1 MKPSTAKAEIEK
13 RSRVPVGTSELRLEA
28 PDRPGYMR
36 RWVSDI
42 KNRLQRF
49 ERGGYEFVQTDA
61 EESSGVHG
69 QTSDSRVRQVVG
81 RAEGGQPIYGYL
93 MEIRRELYDEDQAK
107 KASELEEQDA
117 ELRCGVIKQAH
128 PNDAKSDV
136 WRNTS
141 QGRGISVQ
149 VGRGRD

>member
-117 ELRCGVIKQAH
+117 DLRGGVVKQAH
-128 PNDAKSDV
+128 PNDAKAD
-136 WRNTS
+136 
-141 QGRGISVQ
+141 GISVQ